1 MTTKAF
7 VNIAVKDLERSKDFF
22 SRLGYSFNPKFAA
35 ETAACLVTSRDIY
48 AMLKLRFHPEPGA
61 CSA

>member
-22 SRLGYSFNPKFAA
+22 SRLGYSFDSKVPD
-35 ETAACLVTSRDIY
+35 ETAACLVISCDMY
-48 AMLKLRFHPEPGA
+48 AMLKPRLHTEPGA